1 MKGGKHFFYLAIILG
16 LAALLRFGDLATT
29 PPGLWSDE
37 AMNGV
42 NTIQA
47 LGGGN
52 WKIYYPENFGRE
64 GLFINIQA
72 IFVKFLGHEPWVLRL
87 PSAIFGVLT
96 VLGLY
101 FMTKELF
108 GRRAGLFASFFLA
121 TSFWHIIFSRMGFR
135 AIMAPLFLVWS
146 FYFLFK
152 GIRQSSSTPGVKGS
166 QTPGVFPL
174 WRKPEVPF
182 LFAGFLLGLGFHT
195 YIAFRIVPLIALY
208 PLWIFYKSYRDEKL
222 KDNVCA
228 PCLIVLF
235 IFMAIIAASPLLIYY
250 GLHPADFLGRTS
262 SISIFSA
269 PEPLGQ
275 FSENVLKTVQMFNF
289 FGDFNWR
296 HNYAGSPQLWW
307 PVGILFLIGIWKA
320 LRKIA
325 GNKNSGLAHSGL
337 LALNPLY
344 GD

>member
-101 FMTKELF
+101 LMTRELF
-108 GRRAGLFASFFLA
+108 RLSANSESSSNKRIALFTSFFLA

-135 AIMAPLFLVWS
+135 AIMAPL
-146 FYFLFK
+146 
-152 GIRQSSSTPGVKGS
+152 
-166 QTPGVFPL
+166 
-174 WRKPEVPF
+174 
-182 LFAGFLLGLGFHT
+182 
-195 YIAFRIVPLIALY
+195 
-208 PLWIFYKSYRDEKL
+208 
-222 KDNVCA
+222 
-228 PCLIVLF
+228 
-235 IFMAIIAASPLLIYY
+235 
-250 GLHPADFLGRTS
+250 
-262 SISIFSA
+262 
-269 PEPLGQ
+269 
-275 FSENVLKTVQMFNF
+275 
-289 FGDFNWR
+289 
-296 HNYAGSPQLWW
+296 
-307 PVGILFLIGIWKA
+307 
-320 LRKIA
+320 
-325 GNKNSGLAHSGL
+325 
-337 LALNPLY
+337 
-344 GD
+344 